1 MLSGLPIKFNLMFD
15 KFTVGNKMIVDHIGI
30 RVNSIEEGIKHWEKI
45 FNYKQMTEVVIKSRQ
60 NVKVV
65 FMAKENSLLVKLF
78 ESISQ
83 NSSNISSLQ
92 RGEGLHHICFKCS
105 NLNTEINRLKK
116 LGLRITAQPQP
127 GEAFD
132 DEDIAFLYGKQG
144 LNIELIETD
153 KKANLIDIS
162 TSQDMKI

>member
-1 MLSGLPIKFNLMFD
+1 MFY

-30 RVNSIEEGIKHWEKI
+30 RVNSIEDGIKHWEKI
-45 FNYKQMTEVVIKSRQ
+45 FNYKQMTEVVINSRQ

-105 NLNTEINRLKK
+105 NLTTEINRLKK

-127 GEAFD
+127 GEAFE

-153 KKANLIDIS
+153 KKANLIDMS
-162 TSQDMKI
+162 TSRDMKI

>member
-1 MLSGLPIKFNLMFD
+1 MFD
-15 KFTVGNKMIVDHIGI
+15 KLTVGNKMIVDHIGI
-30 RVNSIEEGIKHWEKI
+30 RVNSIEEGIQHWEKM
-45 FNYKQMTEVVIKSRQ
+45 FNYTQMTEVVINSRQ

-78 ESISQ
+78 EPLRQ
-83 NSSNISSLQ
+83 NSSNSSSFH

-105 NLNTEINRLKK
+105 NLSTEINRLQE

-127 GEAFD
+127 GEAF
-132 DEDIAFLYGKQG
+132 ENENIAFLYGKQG

-153 KKANLIDIS
+153 KKANLIDMS
-162 TSQDMKI
+162 TSRDVKI